1 MKDDAAVA
9 GAAIA
14 STKCGL
20 MAGTRAAEVRL
31 LSVAASKA

>member
-9 GAAIA
+9 GVAIA
-14 STKCGL
+14 STKCGQ
-20 MAGTRAAEVRL
+20 MAGTRAEVRL